1 MITASASD
9 SATFMDARTAV
20 DAAINSRRSVRAFLP
35 TPVPL
40 DTVRELL
47 AIASRAPSGTNIQP
61 WLVHVLT
68 GSAKDKLSADILR
81 VFDDPVEL
89 ARHESEFPSYPNQ
102 WVSPYIDRRRKVGW
116 DLYAS
121 VGIQKGDRAG
131 THAHHARNF
140 KFFDAPVGII
150 FTIDRNLGSASWIDY
165 GMFIGNFMTAARARG
180 LHTCPQLAFPQFHR
194 VIRASLGLPDNERVL
209 CGMSLG
215 YEDTSAPENSLRTER
230 APLDQWVTFHQ

>member
-1 MITASASD
+1 MSTATSNDFSSAN
-9 SATFMDARTAV
+9 ARAAV
-20 DAAINSRRSVRAFLP
+20 DAAITSRRSVRAFLP

-61 WLVHVLT
+61 WLVHVLI
-68 GSAKDKLSADILR
+68 GSAKERLSADILR

-89 ARHESEFPSYPNQ
+89 TKHESEFPIYPNQ

-140 KFFDAPVGII
+140 RFFDAPVGII

-165 GMFIGNFMTAARARG
+165 GIFMGNFMTAARARG

-194 VIRASLGLPDNERVL
+194 VIRSSLGLPDNELVL

-215 YEDTSAPENSLRTER
+215 FEDTSAPENSLRTER
-230 APLDQWVTFHQ
+230 APLEQWATFHS